1 MTRLVVLD
9 FETYYDKEFS
19 LSKMT
24 TEAYIRDDRFE
35 VIGVGVKVDDHP
47 TDWFSGTMEETAQW
61 LKAIPWDDT
70 YLVCH
75 HTAFDGA
82 ILKWRFG
89 IEPKYYFDTL
99 SMARPITQL
108 TVGGSLA
115 KLATHYNIGKKGT
128 EVVNA
133 LGKRRADFTHN
144 DLWQYGEYCRND
156 VELCRQLF
164 DILKPGVPAK
174 ELYII
179 DLMLRM
185 FIDPVLELSTET
197 LEQHLV
203 KVQDRKAR
211 LMDKLLELHESITT
225 DMVERRLDGET
236 KDEIVRSMLMSNP
249 QFAEV
254 LKKLGVEPPTKISL
268 RTNKETYAFGKT
280 DVEFKKLLEHE
291 DERVQ
296 AVVAARLGIKS
307 TLEETRTQAFI
318 GISQRGTLPI
328 LLNYYGA
335 HTGRASGGD
344 KINLQN
350 LPRGGELRQSIQ
362 APEGHQL
369 VACDS
374 SQIEARVV
382 AWLADETDLVEGFRN
397 NVDIYSNFATD
408 VYNRPIN
415 RKRKEIVGGKE
426 IYPDVVEGFVGKTC
440 LSEGTLVLSNRGWK
454 PIETITTTDLLWDGE
469 EWVCHRGLV
478 NNGIKPT
485 LNLCGVWLTPDHQV
499 WSGTSWMESQLVAA
513 DEDTLFRSL
522 DTGAE
527 NLPLQAMWLASEEES
542 NPSSLSVT
550 ATTLSTQLI
559 SRTSRAL
566 KALDAL
572 FAPRKR
578 LLQNVTGFT
587 AKQCLTMST
596 GLGYSIASLQQSLGA
611 THQHA
616 RRIGTTAGEEL
627 KYANNGAMTVP
638 AFCSMS
644 RLLTAGKMLL
654 SRWTELMS
662 MAIMNQGISD
672 SYREAIT
679 STTSEKYQT
688 LRKSLQVY
696 DLACAGPRHRFTVL
710 TEAGPLIVHN
720 CILGLGYGMGKDKFK
735 ATLKIGQ
742 AGVSV
747 DMPIEDAER
756 VVNLYR
762 AKYPNI
768 VKLWKQ
774 GQEALVAMSRGH
786 EYELGTKMKL
796 KCASNKIFLPNGMY
810 ISYPNLRKVGDGFE
824 YDARYGATKIY
835 GGKLIENVVQA
846 LARIIVFDQMAKID
860 QDFRKKDKPNQRF
873 KVALTV
879 HDEVVSCVPNK
890 FVNEVEQFMIQ
901 TMSVPPKWCEDLP
914 VACEANYGET
924 YGDCK

>member
-1 MTRLVVLD
+1 MTRLVTLD

-24 TEAYIRDDRFE
+24 TEAYIRDPRFE
-35 VIGVGVKVDDHP
+35 VIGVGVKVDDYA
-47 TDWFSGTMEETAQW
+47 TDWFSGTMAETEQW
-61 LKAIPWDDT
+61 LKAIPWDDS

-99 SMARPITQL
+99 SMARPITQIS
-108 TVGGSLA
+108 VGGSLA
-115 KLATHYNIGKKGT
+115 KLATHYGIGKKGT
-128 EVVNA
+128 EVINA

-144 DLWQYGEYCRND
+144 ELWQYGEYCRND

-164 DILKPGVPAK
+164 EILKPGIPAK

-185 FIDPVLELSTET
+185 FIDPVLELNTASLET
-197 LEQHLV
+197 HLIN
-203 KVQDRKAR
+203 VQRKKEI
-211 LMDKLLELHESITT
+211 LMNKLDQSIGR
-225 DMVERRLDGET
+225 DA
-236 KDEIVRSMLMSNP
+236 LMSNP

-291 DERVQ
+291 DDRVQ
-296 AVVAARLGIKS
+296 AVVAARFGIKS

-350 LPRGGELRQSIQ
+350 LPRGGSLRQSIQ

-415 RKRKEIVGGKE
+415 RKRKEIVDGKE
-426 IYPDVVEGFVGKTC
+426 IYPDVVEGFVGKT
-440 LSEGTLVLSNRGWK
+440 
-454 PIETITTTDLLWDGE
+454 
-469 EWVCHRGLV
+469 
-478 NNGIKPT
+478 
-485 LNLCGVWLTPDHQV
+485 
-499 WSGTSWMESQLVAA
+499 
-513 DEDTLFRSL
+513 
-522 DTGAE
+522 
-527 NLPLQAMWLASEEES
+527 
-542 NPSSLSVT
+542 
-550 ATTLSTQLI
+550 
-559 SRTSRAL
+559 
-566 KALDAL
+566 
-572 FAPRKR
+572 
-578 LLQNVTGFT
+578 
-587 AKQCLTMST
+587 
-596 GLGYSIASLQQSLGA
+596 
-611 THQHA
+611 
-616 RRIGTTAGEEL
+616 
-627 KYANNGAMTVP
+627 
-638 AFCSMS
+638 
-644 RLLTAGKMLL
+644 
-654 SRWTELMS
+654 
-662 MAIMNQGISD
+662 
-672 SYREAIT
+672 
-679 STTSEKYQT
+679 
-688 LRKSLQVY
+688 
-696 DLACAGPRHRFTVL
+696 
-710 TEAGPLIVHN
+710 

-879 HDEVVSCVPNK
+879 HDEVVSCVPSK
-890 FVNEVEQFMIQ
+890 FVNETEQMMIQ
-901 TMSVPPKWCEDLP
+901 VMSTPPNWCADLP
-914 VACEANYGET
+914 IACEAANGRS